1 MAEWMLSILAGAIV
15 VLLFGLAIL
24 VHELGHFLAA
34 RALGLVVDTFAI
46 GFGPALWKTRRNGI
60 EYRVGWI
67 PLGGYVALPQL
78 DPSSMEAVQ
87 GAHAPADGGAGPATK
102 RVLPPVAA
110 WRRMLVALAGP
121 AGNLVLAV
129 ILAVMIYANPR
140 AVTGGAD
147 TTLGTVATNS
157 AAYAAGL
164 RMGDRITRVKEQSV
178 ATWSEF
184 LIECHL
190 AGDLSNGVKVAVQR
204 ADTTFTLELPVVQ
217 DALMELRGVAGIE
230 SQSLC
235 MIGGLVSNAPAVAA
249 GVQVGDL
256 IASVDGVGVVSASH
270 AIALIGAAGVRP
282 IRLGLLRDERPLE
295 VAVTP
300 ARLPISERPMLGVQ
314 LEDAIKAV
322 PMWMQFRHPWR
333 QLEADGRGV
342 FRILRALTAPKS
354 KGEAGRAA
362 KALSGPIVIVV
373 TLWVWVRRS
382 LLASLGFM
390 RFLCVNLAILN
401 LLPIPVLDGGHILFA
416 LWEMIT
422 GRKPSARV
430 VNVLVN
436 VFAALLLLGISL
448 VIVRDV
454 RGLARRHGRATAD
467 VVAVSNDVSRAVA
480 PTTPGVVTN
489 ATSPAPAAPVPADVP
504 ADVPTDVAADVPAAD
519 PAMETDVPG
528 ARP

>member
-1 MAEWMLSILAGAIV
+1 MADWMLSILAGVIV

-34 RALGLVVDTFAI
+34 RQLGLVVDTFAI
-46 GFGPALWKTRRNGI
+46 GFGPALWKARRNGI

-78 DPSSMEAVQ
+78 DPSSMESVQ
-87 GAHAPADGGAGPATK
+87 GSHAPAAGAATPAAA

-110 WRRMLVALAGP
+110 WRRLLVALAGP
-121 AGNLVLAV
+121 AGNLILAV

-164 RMGDRITRVKEQSV
+164 RMGDRITHVKNQSV

-190 AGDLSNGVKVAVQR
+190 AGDLSNGVHVAVQR
-204 ADTTFTLELPVVQ
+204 ADTTLALDLPVERDVVA
-217 DALMELRGVAGIE
+217 DLRGVKGIE

-235 MIGGLVSNAPAVAA
+235 LVSGLVSNAPALAA
-249 GVQVGDL
+249 GVQEGDL
-256 IASVDGVGVVSASH
+256 IASVDGVVVVSATH
-270 AIALIGAAGVRP
+270 AIARIAAAGVRP
-282 IRLGLLRDERPLE
+282 IRLELRRHDRPLE
-295 VAVTP
+295 VTVTP
-300 ARLPISERPMLGVQ
+300 ASLPGFGRPLLGVQ
-314 LEDAIKAV
+314 LEDAVKAV
-322 PMWMQFRHPWR
+322 PMWMQFRNPWR

-354 KGEAGRAA
+354 KGEARRAA
-362 KALSGPIVIVV
+362 GALSGPIVIVV

-401 LLPIPVLDGGHILFA
+401 LLPIPVLDGGHVIFA

-436 VFAALLLLGISL
+436 VFAALLLLGIAVVML
-448 VIVRDV
+448 RDVPRVRDML
-454 RGLARRHGRATAD
+454 GFGRRPDRPVAA
-467 VVAVSNDVSRAVA
+467 AVSNTVTRAAAFGVS
-480 PTTPGVVTN
+480 TN
-489 ATSPAPAAPVPADVP
+489 EATAPVTEPAGELP
-504 ADVPTDVAADVPAAD
+504 
-519 PAMETDVPG
+519 
-528 ARP
+528 